1 MLSPASVA
9 IVGVSENPESVSRK
23 ALDLLQDCR
32 FAGRLYRVNPK
43 YDRIDGHPC
52 YPDLVSLPEVPDLV
66 VMAIGNRGME
76 DAVVQGIA
84 LKVGGIVIFAN
95 NYLEGD
101 TSPPL
106 LQRLKQLAGGSGIP
120 VCGGNGMGFYNYDS
134 ATMVSFDFP
143 PQRPAGHIAL
153 VAHSGSV
160 MTYLANT
167 DPRLMFNLVVSPGQE
182 INGTV
187 ADYMLYALAQR
198 TTRVLAVF
206 IETVRDP
213 DHFILALDTAR
224 QKNIPVVLVKVGATE
239 KSARM
244 ARSHSGAVAGNDTAF
259 QAVCDRYG
267 VIRVADIDELAA
279 TALIFSQ
286 ERRPGPGKLSS
297 LLDSGGLRE
306 QMIDLSEK
314 KGVEYTELAAISR
327 SALEG
332 VLEYGLVAENPVDAM
347 GALNVDIA
355 ELFSTCLRILHDD
368 PGTAV
373 LTLEFEFRD
382 GFSQYP
388 QLLDVARQSLAFV
401 DKPFVIFNSTV
412 NAPNSMEALELGKC
426 GIPVINGI
434 SLGLSAVA
442 NMFHYRDH
450 VFFGKPG
457 PLQLCASKL
466 SQWKR
471 HLSTVEVLCETE
483 SLQLFRDLG
492 LPTVGFRITGNLRD
506 TLAAAQEI
514 GFPVVLKTAKPGLQ
528 HKSERGGV
536 RLALE
541 DADSVE
547 SAYRDLSAR
556 LGTDVL
562 VAPMITGGVELAF
575 GMIHDDQFG
584 PMVMVCAGGVYIE
597 LLHDRT
603 FIPAPCS
610 QAEALHHIRSLEIH
624 RILQGARGKP
634 ACRVDLAA
642 RALSDFSRV
651 ADRMRDEVLEMDL
664 NPVIVS
670 PEGCT
675 IVDALVVAK
684 TGMAKPG

>member
-1 MLSPASVA
+1 MLAPASLA
-9 IVGVSENPESVSRK
+9 IVGVSKKPESVSRK
-23 ALDLLQDCR
+23 VLDLLQDCR
-32 FAGRLYRVNPK
+32 FAGRLYQVNPK
-43 YDRIDGHPC
+43 YDSIGDHPC
-52 YPDLVSLPEVPDLV
+52 YPDLAALPEVPDLV
-66 VMAIGNRGME
+66 VMVIGNHGME
-76 DAVVQGIA
+76 DAVSRSIA

-106 LQRLKQLAGGSGIP
+106 LQRLKQLAGESGIP

-143 PQRPAGHIAL
+143 PPRPAGHIAL

-167 DPRLMFNLVVSPGQE
+167 DPRLMYNLVVSPGQE
-182 INGTV
+182 IHGTV
-187 ADYMLYALAQR
+187 ADYMLYALAQP

-213 DHFILALDTAR
+213 DRFILALETAR
-224 QKNIPVVLVKVGATE
+224 EKNIPVVLVKVGATE

-244 ARSHSGAVAGNDTAF
+244 AKSHSGAVAGNDTAF

-267 VIRVADIDELAA
+267 VIRVADIDEMAA

-286 ERRPGPGKLSS
+286 RRRLGPGKLSS

-306 QMIDLSEK
+306 QMIDLSEQ
-314 KGVEYTELAAISR
+314 KGVEYTELTATSR
-327 SALEG
+327 SALEK
-332 VLEYGLVAENPVDAM
+332 VLEYGLIAENPVDAM

-368 PGTAV
+368 PGTAM

-388 QLLDVARQSLAFV
+388 QLLDVVRKSLSFI
-401 DKPFVIFNSTV
+401 DKPFVVFNSTV
-412 NAPNSMEALELGKC
+412 NVHNSIDALELGKF
-426 GIPVINGI
+426 GVPVINGI

-442 NMFHYRDH
+442 NMFCYRDH
-450 VFFGKPG
+450 VRYEEPG
-457 PLQLCASKL
+457 PFQCGASRL
-466 SQWKR
+466 SKWKR
-471 HLSTVEVLCETE
+471 NLMTGEVLGEAD

-492 LPTVGFRITGNLRD
+492 LPTVESTVAGNLKD
-506 TLAAAQEI
+506 TLSAAEEI
-514 GFPVVLKTAKPGLQ
+514 GFPVVLKTAQPGLH
-528 HKSERGGV
+528 HKSEREGV

-541 DADSVE
+541 DADSVR

-556 LGTDVL
+556 LGTRVL

-575 GMIHDDQFG
+575 GMINDDQFG
-584 PMVMVCAGGVYIE
+584 PVVMVCAGGIHIE
-597 LLHDRT
+597 LLRDRT

-610 QAEALHHIRSLEIH
+610 QDEALHHLQSLAIH
-624 RILQGARGKP
+624 KVLQGARGKP
-634 ACRVDLAA
+634 ACRIDLAA
-642 RALSDFSRV
+642 QALSDFSRI
-651 ADRMRDEVLEMDL
+651 ADRLRNEILEMDL

-670 PEGCT
+670 PDGCT

-684 TGMAKPG
+684 TGIGKPG